1 MSTKKLIC
9 ATFLFLIAGHTIAQ
23 NSYEING
30 QISNDSL
37 RFNGSTI
44 KKLYLT
50 KLEDGR
56 YINIDSTKVRRK
68 KFTFK
73 GKVPKT
79 NEMYF
84 ITGFDNGAISV
95 FLENGKINIAPFQ
108 AAYPAAA
115 IPTGTPNNDVLA
127 ELSTELKKDFDKSKA
142 RMDSLENVMP
152 ESIKND
158 SALSYEY
165 QRAIFNNNSM
175 RIKLTTLNVV
185 LKHMDKPAALYLI
198 RNELV
203 NLFDS
208 KMMEQRVLTAISDSL
223 HEHPVYQELYNNAVA
238 KNMKAGTVVPTL
250 KATTPDGKELAL
262 SDLKG
267 RYVLLDFWASWC
279 GPCRKEIPYIKQ
291 ALATAAGTNK
301 FAVLSFSIDEKENDW
316 KKCIENNKLENE
328 NWYHISDLKG
338 WKSPYV
344 ALFGVDAVPKTLLIN
359 PSGKLITIGLRGE
372 ELVQKIKNIMDGT
385 ENYE

>member
-30 QISNDSL
+30 QFSNDSL

-115 IPTGTPNNDVLA
+115 IPTGTPNNA
-127 ELSTELKKDFDKSKA
+127 A
-142 RMDSLENVMP
+142 
-152 ESIKND
+152 
-158 SALSYEY
+158 
-165 QRAIFNNNSM
+165 
-175 RIKLTTLNVV
+175 
-185 LKHMDKPAALYLI
+185 PA
-198 RNELV
+198 
-203 NLFDS
+203 
-208 KMMEQRVLTAISDSL
+208 
-223 HEHPVYQELYNNAVA
+223 
-238 KNMKAGTVVPTL
+238 
-250 KATTPDGKELAL
+250 
-262 SDLKG
+262 
-267 RYVLLDFWASWC
+267 
-279 GPCRKEIPYIKQ
+279 
-291 ALATAAGTNK
+291 
-301 FAVLSFSIDEKENDW
+301 
-316 KKCIENNKLENE
+316 
-328 NWYHISDLKG
+328 
-338 WKSPYV
+338 
-344 ALFGVDAVPKTLLIN
+344 
-359 PSGKLITIGLRGE
+359 
-372 ELVQKIKNIMDGT
+372 
-385 ENYE
+385 

>member
-1 MSTKKLIC
+1 MSMKKLIC
-9 ATFLFLIAGHTIAQ
+9 AVILFLFAGYTIAQ
-23 NSYEING
+23 DSFEING
-30 QISNDSL
+30 QLSNDSL
-37 RFNGSTI
+37 RFNGYSI

-73 GKVPKT
+73 GQVPKT

-95 FLENGKINIAPFQ
+95 FLEKGKINIAPFE
-108 AAYPAAA
+108 AAFPVAAV
-115 IPTGTPNNDVLA
+115 PTGTLNNDVLA
-127 ELSTELKKDFDKSKA
+127 ELSAELKKDFEKSKT
-142 RMDSLENVMP
+142 RMDSLEKVMP
-152 ESIKND
+152 ESIKKD
-158 SALSYEY
+158 STLSYEY
-165 QRAIFNNNSM
+165 HRAIFNNNSM

-208 KMMEQRVLTAISDSL
+208 KMMEQRILTAIPDSL
-223 HEHPVYQELYNNAVA
+223 HSHPVYQELYNNAIA
-238 KNMKAGTVVPTL
+238 QNMKSGSVVPAL

-262 SDLKG
+262 DDLKG

-291 ALATAAGTNK
+291 ALAAAAGTNK

-316 KKCIENNKLENE
+316 KKCIESNKLEDA

-359 PSGKLITIGLRGE
+359 PSGKLVTTGLRGE
-372 ELVQKIKNIMDGT
+372 ELVQKIKNIIDGT
-385 ENYE
+385 ESYE

>member
-30 QISNDSL
+30 QFSNDSL

-44 KKLYLT
+44 KKLYLP

-165 QRAIFNNNSM
+165 QRAIFNNNS
-175 RIKLTTLNVV
+175 
-185 LKHMDKPAALYLI
+185 
-198 RNELV
+198 
-203 NLFDS
+203 
-208 KMMEQRVLTAISDSL
+208 
-223 HEHPVYQELYNNAVA
+223 
-238 KNMKAGTVVPTL
+238 
-250 KATTPDGKELAL
+250 
-262 SDLKG
+262 
-267 RYVLLDFWASWC
+267 
-279 GPCRKEIPYIKQ
+279 
-291 ALATAAGTNK
+291 
-301 FAVLSFSIDEKENDW
+301 
-316 KKCIENNKLENE
+316 
-328 NWYHISDLKG
+328 
-338 WKSPYV
+338 
-344 ALFGVDAVPKTLLIN
+344 IN
-359 PSGKLITIGLRGE
+359 I
-372 ELVQKIKNIMDGT
+372 
-385 ENYE
+385 